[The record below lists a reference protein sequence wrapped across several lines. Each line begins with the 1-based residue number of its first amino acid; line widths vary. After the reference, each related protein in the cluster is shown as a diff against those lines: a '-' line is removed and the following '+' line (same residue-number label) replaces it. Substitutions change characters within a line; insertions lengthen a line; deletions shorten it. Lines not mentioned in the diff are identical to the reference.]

1 MVEHLDC
8 NVAVE
13 SRRAAL
19 PLPHGRHD
27 PVGSSPSVKVMLRT
41 FLAVV
46 LAAAACTSAP
56 TQTTG
61 TLPPPL
67 TTTTTTI
74 AAGPG
79 QCGNPLLTDERI
91 PSTQLADEIINR
103 FVADRIAG
111 EGAEACLTEEAA
123 QVYASSEFPTCL
135 YSCTDV
141 AALDLPDPPDITSEG
156 DKTLGPL
163 RSILVDYHIDEAL
176 VRTMRE
182 VYSVQTVRG
191 PDDQRQVLIGGVSIE
206 PESYVDDVN
215 GRRAI
220 EDLLAALSDGA
231 WGVAYALVVNEG
243 ASSEV
248 QRRLPDLWGSA
259 PADVLESFC
268 ETAMCGGAHE
278 ILDSEAT
285 SALTRTYQ
293 VRFAGSEGPVTVDMP
308 VDMFEGQLSIG
319 QLPPDGAIGESATPL
334 QDLFFPDG
342 YDGALAFVRYDSIQL
357 GGDGWY
363 VWQAARYERNTHVIS
378 DSVAFDGI
386 GGVELASL
394 GEGIVGDPAVI
405 AAGAWTLAGVTIDD
419 DEPTVLVTDGR
430 RLIAYRLSDKNLRTI
445 IEDSSDTIACA
456 STGAGSVLVTKV
468 LGDSSTYDLY
478 SFADGEQIAHFE
490 PDGASGCGV
499 LAPDGS
505 TYVYSADVS
514 LHNPQTIVLA
524 SAVDGGE
531 IDRWSVLAESL
542 IGSPNHPALVFDGRY
557 AIADLMAP
565 LAEAPYMQNPDLGR
579 RFVVD
584 THTGD
589 QWMVDTSAQIL
600 FPPG

>member
-1 MVEHLDC
+1 MVM
-8 NVAVE
+8 
-13 SRRAAL
+13 R
-19 PLPHGRHD
+19 
-27 PVGSSPSVKVMLRT
+27 RT
-41 FLAVV
+41 FIAVV

-56 TQTTG
+56 TQTTV

-67 TTTTTTI
+67 TTTTTTL

-91 PSTQLADEIINR
+91 PDAQLADEIINR

-123 QVYASSEFPTCL
+123 QIYASSEFPACL
-135 YSCTDV
+135 YSCTDL
-141 AALDLPDPPDITSEG
+141 ATLDLPDLPDIASEG
-156 DKTLGPL
+156 EKTLGPL
-163 RSILVDYHIDEAL
+163 RSILVDYHIDEML
-176 VRTMRE
+176 IRTMRE

-206 PESYVDDVN
+206 PESYVDDVT

-220 EDLLAALSDGA
+220 QDLLAALSDGA
-231 WGVAYALVVNEG
+231 WDVAYALVVNEG
-243 ASSEV
+243 ASSEL
-248 QRRLPDLWGSA
+248 QRRLPDLWDSP
-259 PADVLESFC
+259 PADVLEPFC
-268 ETAMCGGAHE
+268 ETVMCGAAYE

-308 VDMFEGQLSIG
+308 VDMFEGRLSIG
-319 QLPPDGAIGESATPL
+319 QLPPEGAIGESATPL
-334 QDLFFPDG
+334 QDVLFPDG

-357 GGDGWY
+357 GVDGWY
-363 VWQAARYERNTHVIS
+363 VWQAARYERNTQVIS
-378 DSVAFDGI
+378 GNVVFDGI
-386 GGVELASL
+386 GGVELAPL
-394 GEGIVGDPAVI
+394 GEGIVDDPVVI
-405 AAGAWTLAGVTIDD
+405 AAGAWSLAGVAIDEG
-419 DEPTVLVTDGR
+419 EPSVLVTDGR

-445 IEDSSDTIACA
+445 VEGSSETITCA
-456 STGAGSVLVTKV
+456 STGDGNVLVTKV
-468 LGDSSTYDLY
+468 LGDSTTYDLY
-478 SFADGEQIAHFE
+478 SFVDGEQIAHFE

-514 LHNPQTIVLA
+514 LHNPQTVVLA
-524 SAVDGGE
+524 STVDGGE

-542 IGSPNHPALVFDGRY
+542 IGSPTHPALVFDGRY
-557 AIADLMAP
+557 AIADLMVP
-565 LAEAPYMQNPDLGR
+565 LAETPYVQNPDLGR

-584 THTGD
+584 TQTGD